1 MNRSL
6 TTLKSG
12 TISTATPRE
21 TIMAKP
27 RRIAAECEITNTK
40 GMAQTISAYLMHV
53 TMSESCRDRLVDERQ
68 AKQAWD
74 VKETIDR
81 EVCYILIC

>member
-1 MNRSL
+1 
-6 TTLKSG
+6 
-12 TISTATPRE
+12 
-21 TIMAKP
+21 
-27 RRIAAECEITNTK
+27 
-40 GMAQTISAYLMHV
+40 MAQTISAYLMHV